1 WRSDG
6 ANQQMGSCCAA
17 TVSRRPRGVL
27 DCRRDRSQG
36 HPGADRT
43 HRHLDSRRMA
53 GTVGDRVGRAVRG
66 SHPQRI
72 RLRGRRGDHAW
83 RDTRRAAADRSDL
96 SSDLIGR
103 GMSQYLKDKV
113 IIVTGAASGF
123 GKLISEECAAGG
135 AKGVGVDVSVE
146 GLNEVFGGI
155 QAAGFEGTAHVA
167 DVTDMAQV
175 QAASQHAVDTYGRID
190 VIVNNAGVMPLA
202 FFADHERAW
211 EKWHKAIDINI
222 KGVVNGV
229 SAVYDTM
236 IKQGRGQVVNIS
248 SIYGNAGTEG
258 SGVYSA
264 TKAAVDVLSDSLR
277 VEAQGR
283 IKVTTVKPTGVLGTN
298 L

>member
-1 WRSDG
+1 M
-6 ANQQMGSCCAA
+6 AE
-17 TVSRRPRGVL
+17 
-27 DCRRDRSQG
+27 
-36 HPGADRT
+36 
-43 HRHLDSRRMA
+43 HLKY
-53 GTVGDRVGRAVRG
+53 V
-66 SHPQRI
+66 
-72 RLRGRRGDHAW
+72 
-83 RDTRRAAADRSDL
+83 
-96 SSDLIGR
+96 
-103 GMSQYLKDKV
+103 KEKV

-123 GKLISEECAAGG
+123 GKLISEKCAAGG
-135 AKGVGVDVSVE
+135 AKVVGVDVSVE
-146 GLNEVFGGI
+146 GLNEVFEGI
-155 QAAGFEGTAHVA
+155 RAAGFEGTAHVA

-175 QAASQHAVDTYGRID
+175 QAAGQHAVDTYGRID

-222 KGVVNGV
+222 KGVVNGI

-236 IKQGRGQVVNIS
+236 IKQGRGQVINIS

-277 VEAQGR
+277 VETQGR

-298 L
+298 LAGGVVNEAAVIGLVGQKGAQFLENAGNLQTGALRPEQTDVDSVEYWLITPDDLANAVVHVIDQPWGINISDVTIRASGENYVY

>member
-1 WRSDG
+1 M
-6 ANQQMGSCCAA
+6 AE
-17 TVSRRPRGVL
+17 
-27 DCRRDRSQG
+27 
-36 HPGADRT
+36 
-43 HRHLDSRRMA
+43 HLKY
-53 GTVGDRVGRAVRG
+53 V
-66 SHPQRI
+66 
-72 RLRGRRGDHAW
+72 
-83 RDTRRAAADRSDL
+83 
-96 SSDLIGR
+96 
-103 GMSQYLKDKV
+103 KDKV

-123 GKLISEECAAGG
+123 GKLISEKCAAGG
-135 AKGVGVDVSVE
+135 AKVVGVDVSVE
-146 GLNEVFGGI
+146 GLNEVFEGI
-155 QAAGFEGTAHVA
+155 RAAGFEGTAHVA

-175 QAASQHAVDTYGRID
+175 QAAGQHAVDTYGRID

-222 KGVVNGV
+222 KGVVNGI

-264 TKAAVDVLSDSLR
+264 TKAAVDVISDSLR
-277 VEAQGR
+277 VETQGR

-298 L
+298 LAGGVVNEAAVIGLVGQKGAQFLENAGNLQTGALRPEQTDVDSVEYWLITPDDLANAVVHVIDQPWGINISDVTIRASGENYVY